1 MNDCGCS
8 EFEPCVDKPNCK
20 RPPARNLRQDPGEV
34 LKRNVQVEKA
44 ALDVKRG
51 ELEHRM
57 LRPEFAALPKA
68 EKDRLSRQSFFMEQY
83 SWILFERLE
92 ADFK

>member
-1 MNDCGCS
+1 MDTNFKQLV
-8 EFEPCVDKPNCK
+8 E
-20 RPPARNLRQDPGEV
+20 L
-34 LKRNVQVEKA
+34 EKA
-44 ALDVKRG
+44 ALDARRG

-57 LRPEFAALPKA
+57 LRPEFVALPKA

-92 ADFK
+92 ADFQ